1 MKTSPA
7 SSPRTG
13 CVRLFAALLA
23 ALAPAVLPASGI
35 RTGYKDAAAVA
46 RGNAFAATADNPA
59 AIYYNPAGLTQ
70 LEGSA
75 FSASAY
81 VVQLQSEHT
90 SGLGAQT
97 TMKRETHALPQF
109 YYAHAP
115 QGARYAFGLGGYVP
129 FGLATDW
136 PNTSGFNT
144 IATKAE
150 LTDYAVTAVAA
161 WRVSPTLSIGGG
173 PVVHWVGS
181 KLSREFS
188 PVPGTTDFTFDGDG
202 TAVSLNL
209 GVRWQP
215 DARHAFG
222 LSYQSNYTADLT
234 GTAAYTPAPGTF
246 GASARFVFPE
256 VIIFGYSY
264 RPTPEWN
271 FEFNAEWMNWD
282 RFNTITITNAPMPA
296 IPLVLNWRSSF
307 FWDFGVTRTLANGL
321 RMSAGY
327 TYAENSTP
335 NATYLPAVP
344 DTDRHLFA
352 AGVGGEWRGLDL
364 QLTLQYGFAETRTV
378 SGSPA
383 GLFGQTADGIY
394 RGRTYA
400 LALSVARRF

>member
-1 MKTSPA
+1 
-7 SSPRTG
+7 
-13 CVRLFAALLA
+13 
-23 ALAPAVLPASGI
+23 
-35 RTGYKDAAAVA
+35 
-46 RGNAFAATADNPA
+46 
-59 AIYYNPAGLTQ
+59 
-70 LEGSA
+70 
-75 FSASAY
+75 
-81 VVQLQSEHT
+81 
-90 SGLGAQT
+90 
-97 TMKRETHALPQF
+97 
-109 YYAHAP
+109 
-115 QGARYAFGLGGYVP
+115 
-129 FGLATDW
+129 
-136 PNTSGFNT
+136 
-144 IATKAE
+144 
-150 LTDYAVTAVAA
+150 
-161 WRVSPTLSIGGG
+161 
-173 PVVHWVGS
+173 
-181 KLSREFS
+181 
-188 PVPGTTDFTFDGDG
+188 
-202 TAVSLNL
+202 LNL
-209 GVRWQP
+209 AVRWQP

-222 LSYQSNYTADLT
+222 LTYQGNYSADLT

-307 FWDFGVTRTLANGL
+307 FWDFGVTRTLASGL

-352 AGVGGEWRGLDL
+352 AGVGGKCGDFDL

-383 GLFGQTADGIY
+383 NLFGQTADGSY

>member
-1 MKTSPA
+1 MKISSS
-7 SSPRTG
+7 SSPRSAA
-13 CVRLFAALLA
+13 VRLLALLLAVPAALS
-23 ALAPAVLPASGI
+23 ASGI
-35 RTGYKDAAAVA
+35 RTGYKDAAAIA
-46 RGNAFAATADNPA
+46 RGNAWAATADSPA

-70 LEGSA
+70 LEGSM

-81 VVQLQSEHT
+81 VVQLQSERNGTVDMRH
-90 SGLGAQT
+90 Q
-97 TMKRETHALPQF
+97 THALPHF

-115 QGARYAFGLGGYVP
+115 QGSSYAFGLGGYVP
-129 FGLATDW
+129 FGLSTDW

-161 WRVSPTLSIGGG
+161 WQISPTLSIGGG
-173 PVVHWVGS
+173 PVFHWISS

-188 PVPGTTDFTFDGDG
+188 PVPGTTDFTFDGDN
-202 TAVSLNL
+202 TAVSFNVGL
-209 GVRWQP
+209 RWQP
-215 DARHAFG
+215 SVQHAFG
-222 LSYQSNYTADLT
+222 LTYQSNYSSDLQ
-234 GTAAYTPAPGTF
+234 GTTTYTPAPGTF
-246 GASARFVFPE
+246 DASARFVFPE
-256 VIIFGYSY
+256 VVIFGYSY

-282 RFNTITITNAPMPA
+282 RLNTVTIVNTPMPA
-296 IPLVLNWRSSF
+296 APLVLNWRSSF
-307 FWDFGVTRTLANGL
+307 FWDFGVTRTLASGL
-321 RMSAGY
+321 RLSAGY

-352 AGVGGEWRGLDL
+352 AGVGGKCGDFDL

-383 GLFGQTADGIY
+383 GLFGQTADGTY

-400 LALSVARRF
+400 LAFTVARRF